1 VEFGLLG
8 PLVVTLD
15 GQRVRIASAGQRVVL
30 AALLLRANHV
40 VSVDHLI
47 DDLWPDV
54 PPPTARATLQN
65 YVMRLRRTLGPVQ
78 AARIVTQPPGYLIEA
93 APAELD
99 LTRFTEL
106 STSGQEAAKNGHWE
120 NAAEQL
126 GAALSLWRG
135 RPFVDVPS
143 DRLTLSEEP
152 RLEETRLQCLEA
164 RLEAD
169 LHLGRHAS
177 VVGELLGLVQ
187 QEPLRDRLHASLMLA
202 LYRSGQQAAAL
213 VAYQQARQTLI
224 EMGIE
229 PGLELRR
236 LHARILRSDPS
247 LEAPSARAGQR
258 PSQSTGGNP
267 AHNGSAGRTQ
277 HQAAAPQSAETAG
290 TTEATETARTTG
302 TAGTTGTAEATGA
315 TGLLRQSSEVIPR
328 QLPTAARH
336 FTGRKTELEALG
348 AALLDDRPG
357 EMATVPIVVIT
368 GPAGVGKTTLA
379 VTWAHQ
385 AAERFPDG
393 QLFINLRGFHP
404 SDEPLTCAQSIR
416 EFLDALQIPAERIPP
431 DLEARA
437 TLLRS
442 VLAGKRILMVLDNA
456 RDVAQVRPL
465 LPGTAGCAVL
475 ITSRSQLTGLVAAE
489 GAGVVPIP
497 VMTSHEA
504 RELLARILGPA
515 RVAAEENSAEEL
527 AALCARL
534 PLALSIAAARAAS
547 EPHLTLAGFCAAM
560 RSAATRLDVLDTGD
574 PASSARTIFSWSYQA
589 LSEPAARMFRLLC
602 LHPGSDL
609 SARAAASLAAVP
621 VPQALKQL
629 DELTRHH
636 MLDQVTPG
644 RYAFHDL
651 LRAYAA
657 EQAAARDGHAA
668 RQAAIHRVL
677 DYYLHACHDAALLL
691 SPTREPITP
700 AEPQPGVAQVSFG
713 GQGEALVWLE
723 AERPVLL
730 AAVTQASETGFDV
743 HAWQLPLTLAT
754 YLSLRGHWLDW
765 VATQHTAVTAARRI
779 GDKAGQARAERGLGR
794 AYERLCWY
802 QDSFAHLQEAL
813 ELYRQLGDIGGQA
826 DVHLTSARLLEVQG
840 DHAESLS
847 HAEQS
852 LRQFRL
858 AGHEAGHADALNAV
872 GWQHAQLGHYE
883 LALAHCQQALSLCR
897 ELGSRHGEAATLDS
911 LGYSHHHLGHYAD
924 AIACQRQALSLLG
937 ELGHQPNRAEVLVH
951 LGDTHQAAGQPTAAR
966 DAFEQ
971 ALAILDDLQHPGAD
985 QVRAKL
991 RAADLAARS
1000 DTHAQGDDG

>member
-1 VEFGLLG
+1 
-8 PLVVTLD
+8 
-15 GQRVRIASAGQRVVL
+15 
-30 AALLLRANHV
+30 
-40 VSVDHLI
+40 
-47 DDLWPDV
+47 
-54 PPPTARATLQN
+54 
-65 YVMRLRRTLGPVQ
+65 MRLRRTLGPAQ

-99 LTRFTEL
+99 LTRFTDL

-143 DRLTLSEEP
+143 DRLALREGP

-187 QEPLRDRLHASLMLA
+187 QEPLRERVHASLMLA

-213 VAYQQARQTLI
+213 LAYQQARQTLI

-236 LHARILRSDPS
+236 LHARILRSDPG

-258 PSQSTGGNP
+258 HSQSTGGNP
-267 AHNGSAGRTQ
+267 AHNGSAGRAQ
-277 HQAAAPQSAETAG
+277 HQAATPQSAETAG
-290 TTEATETARTTG
+290 TTETTGTARTTEA
-302 TAGTTGTAEATGA
+302 TGTTGATGA
-315 TGLLRQSSEVIPR
+315 TVLLRQSSEVIPR
-328 QLPTAARH
+328 QLPTSARH

-393 QLFINLRGFHP
+393 QLFINLRGFHA
-404 SDEPLTCAQSIR
+404 SDEPLTSAQSIR

-489 GAGVVPIP
+489 GARVVPIP
-497 VMTSHEA
+497 VMSSHEA

-589 LSEPAARMFRLLC
+589 LSEPAARMFRLLGV
-602 LHPGSDL
+602 HPGPDL
-609 SARAAASLAAVP
+609 STSAAASLAAVP
-621 VPQALKQL
+621 VAQARQQL
-629 DELTRHH
+629 AELTRHH
-636 MLDQVTPG
+636 MLDQITVD
-644 RYAFHDL
+644 RYTFHDL
-651 LRAYAA
+651 LRAYAVD
-657 EQAAARDGHAA
+657 EAAAREGRPA
-668 RQAAIHRVL
+668 RRAGIHRLL
-677 DYYLHACHDAALLL
+677 DHYLYAALAAGSLL
-691 SPTREPITP
+691 NPSREPLTP
-700 AEPQPGVAQVSFG
+700 PEPEPGVVTESFDDYAQ
-713 GQGEALVWLE
+713 ALAWFE
-723 AERPVLL
+723 AERLVLL
-730 AAVTQASETGFDV
+730 PVVSQAAEAGFDV
-743 HAWQLPLTLAT
+743 HAWQLPWTLAT
-754 YLSLRGHWLDW
+754 YLGRRGYWHEWI
-765 VATQHTAVTAARRI
+765 AAQETALAAARRL
-779 GDKAGQARAERGLGR
+779 GDKSAQARAQLSLGR
-794 AYERLCWY
+794 AHERLCHY
-802 QDSFAHLQEAL
+802 AESYAHLQEAL
-813 ELYRQLGDIGGQA
+813 GLCEQLGDHSGQA
-826 DVHLTSARLLEVQG
+826 DVHLTSARLREVQG
-840 DHAESLS
+840 RHPDSLS
-847 HAEQS
+847 HAEQA
-852 LRQFRL
+852 LRQFEL
-858 AGHEAGHADALNAV
+858 AGHRPGQADALNTV
-872 GWQHAQLGHYE
+872 GWQHAMLGNHE
-883 LALAHCQQALSLCR
+883 LALAYCGRALERSR
-897 ELGSRHGEAATLDS
+897 EIGNQYAEAATLDS
-911 LGYSHHHLGHYAD
+911 LGYSHHHLGQYAE
-924 AIACQRQALSLLG
+924 AIACQQQSLSLLTQ
-937 ELGHQPNRAEVLVH
+937 LGDQHNRAEVLIH
-951 LGDTHQAAGQPTAAR
+951 LGDTYLSAADPTAAG
-966 DAFEQ
+966 DAFRQ
-971 ALAILDDLQHPGAD
+971 ALSILDDLQHPGAD
-985 QVRAKL
+985 QVRAKM
-991 RAADLAARS
+991 RAADLAARPG
-1000 DTHAQGDDG
+1000 THAQGDDG